1 MECVEI
7 SVVSPVYRGE
17 AFVHELVSRCEST
30 LKRICTSYEIILVED
45 NSPDNSWKEI
55 SKVCSENNSVV
66 GIKLSRNFGQQYA
79 IQAGLDASKGEFVV
93 TLDCDLQDRPEEIL
107 TLFNRAQEGFDIVF
121 ASRESRKDG
130 YVKRFASVLFYQL
143 MSYLTEVEQDPSIA
157 NFVLYRRAAIKA
169 LSMVGDSKRYYPIL
183 PQLIG
188 FRQSKVSVEHAERP
202 EGQSSYTIKARIK
215 LAIDTILNFSDKP
228 LRLSVGFGVVLSVGS
243 LVLSM
248 VSVWFYVSG
257 KIDVAGWTS
266 LALLISFF
274 SGAIISVLGMVGLYV
289 GQIFETVKKR
299 PTYFIL
305 ERKN

>member
-1 MECVEI
+1 M
-7 SVVSPVYRGE
+7 
-17 AFVHELVSRCEST
+17 HELVSRCEST